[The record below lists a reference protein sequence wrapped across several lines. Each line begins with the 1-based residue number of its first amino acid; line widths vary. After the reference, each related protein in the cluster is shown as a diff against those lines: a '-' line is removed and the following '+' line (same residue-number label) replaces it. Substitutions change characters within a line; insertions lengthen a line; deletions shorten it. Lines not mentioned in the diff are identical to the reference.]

1 MRKGLKRRRLA
12 AAPAPRPDAGGTGP
26 AGGSRIRSEVPDLVF
41 YRQNLRNKRKRKPR
55 GARLDRFLSGTDVRG
70 VAHSWQQRILSI
82 DDDGVSGAAVV
93 FRGMTPHLRG
103 KPGLFEEGF
112 LVLDTGRGGGV
123 PNSARALDELVG
135 TARQVGTAIESVID
149 GKAEAVKLALIV
161 LLAEG
166 HLLIEDV
173 PGVGK
178 TMLAKALARS
188 IDGTVRRIQFTPDL
202 LPSDIT
208 GVSAYNQE
216 RREFEFKPGPVFA
229 NIVVGD
235 EINRASP
242 KTQSAMLECMEERHV
257 TVDSTTHQLE
267 RPFMVIATQ
276 NPIEMEGTY
285 PLPEAQRDR
294 FTARISIGYPTAAA
308 ELEMLDTHGSSS
320 PLDQLKPVATALDVR
335 TLIEAVRGVLV
346 AGQVKEYIIALCA
359 ATRTAP
365 ELRLGASP
373 RAALHLL
380 RASRARAA
388 LDGRDYVIPDD
399 IQALAGPVLAHRLLP
414 SAEALV
420 ERQLPEQVVARLVEQ
435 TPLPRP

>member
-1 MRKGLKRRRLA
+1 M
-12 AAPAPRPDAGGTGP
+12 PDGRATW
-26 AGGSRIRSEVPDLVF
+26 
-41 YRQNLRNKRKRKPR
+41 R
-55 GARLDRFLSGTDVRG
+55 GRWGHD
-70 VAHSWQQRILSI
+70 ILSI
-82 DDDGVSGAAVV
+82 DDAVSGAAASGP
-93 FRGMTPHLRG
+93 FR
-103 KPGLFEEGF
+103 EGF
-112 LVLDTGRGGGV
+112 LVLDTGRGSGL
-123 PNSARALDELVG
+123 PNGARTLDDLVA
-135 TARQVGTAIESVID
+135 TARRIGAAVESVID
-149 GKAEAVKLALIV
+149 GKAEAVRLALIV

-188 IDGTVRRIQFTPDL
+188 IDCSVRRIQFTPDL

-216 RREFEFKPGPVFA
+216 LREFEFKPGPVFA

-242 KTQSAMLECMEERHV
+242 KTQSALLESMEERHV
-257 TVDSTTHQLE
+257 TVDGTTHQLE
-267 RPFMVIATQ
+267 APFMVIATQ

-294 FTARISIGYPTAAA
+294 FTARLSIGYPTAAA

-320 PLDQLKPVATALDVR
+320 PLDQVKPVATALEVR
-335 TLIEAVRGVLV
+335 ELIAAVRGVLV
-346 AGQVKEYIIALCA
+346 SGQVKEYIIALAA

-373 RAALHLL
+373 RAALQLL

-399 IQALAGPVLAHRLLP
+399 IQTLAVPVLAHRLLP
-414 SAEALV
+414 TAESLI
-420 ERQLPEQVVARLVEQ
+420 ERTLPEQVVARLVEQ